1 MGTFSHVHFNA
12 MSGAGV
18 AAQAILSNEKESLRW
33 ERAHDIL
40 SQEESY
46 VATMRCALGCATREA
61 EIWRGI
67 NILTMLWMLV
77 KEVSCI

>member
-18 AAQAILSNEKESLRW
+18 AAQAILSNEKES
-33 ERAHDIL
+33 AMG
-40 SQEESY
+40 ESTRY
-46 VATMRCALGCATREA
+46 PFSRRIICTMRCATGEA

-67 NILTMLWMLV
+67 SLP
-77 KEVSCI
+77 CFGC

>member
-1 MGTFSHVHFNA
+1 

-18 AAQAILSNEKESLRW
+18 AAQAILSNEKEILRW

-46 VATMRCALGCATREA
+46 VQCVVPPVRPKSGEVFRHALDASKRSKLYMTR
-61 EIWRGI
+61 I
-67 NILTMLWMLV
+67 
-77 KEVSCI
+77 

>member
-46 VATMRCALGCATREA
+46 VQCVVPPVRPKSGEVFLYHALDASKRSKLYMTR
-61 EIWRGI
+61 I
-67 NILTMLWMLV
+67 
-77 KEVSCI
+77 